1 MYGGQQRDPNP
12 ASSILAI
19 VVLYRCDLA
28 QSHSVSSLF
37 KILSERPE
45 LAKHF
50 SLLIYDNSPQAQDQV
65 MQAPFPIDYVHD
77 PLNGGLATA
86 YNFALARAESE
97 QRAWLLTFDQDTVVT
112 EEFLFELVESARTL
126 HGQAQ
131 VGAIVPKLLVRGA
144 VYSPEANFLYQ
155 VRHPHRSFQTV
166 EKGAVGIQQ
175 RHLNAYNSGA
185 TLRVSAM
192 RAVGGFPVQ
201 FWLDYLDHAVFRAL
215 FVGGFRI
222 YVMRAELVHDP
233 SLAEVKSMPLWRLR
247 NVIQAQTLFVKE
259 SGGFVDRMFYRIF
272 LLRFSR
278 GLWKNLK
285 GSQVWKEAAWQAL
298 TLRARVVQG
307 PDGQPR

>member
-1 MYGGQQRDPNP
+1 MLAPDPHP

-19 VVLYRCDLA
+19 VVLYKCELA
-28 QSHSVSSLF
+28 HSQSVFSLLG
-37 KILSERPE
+37 ILKEHPE

-50 SLLIYDNSPQAQDQV
+50 SLLLYDNSPQAQDHA
-65 MQAPFPIDYVHD
+65 MQAAFPIDYVHD

-86 YNFALARAESE
+86 YNFALARAEAE
-97 QRAWLLTFDQDTVVT
+97 QRAWLLLFDQDTVLT

-126 HGQAQ
+126 YGQAQ

-144 VYSPEANFLYQ
+144 IYSPEANFLYQ
-155 VRHPHRSFQTV
+155 VRHPHLSLQTV
-166 EKGAVGIQQ
+166 EKDAVGIQQ

-192 RAVGGFPVQ
+192 RAIGGFPLQ

-222 YVMRAELVHDP
+222 YVMRAALVHDP
-233 SLAEVKSMPLWRLR
+233 SLAEVASMPLWRLR
-247 NVIQAQTLFVKE
+247 NVMQAQTLFVKQ
-259 SGGFVDRMFYRIF
+259 SGGFLDRMFYRLF

-278 GLWKNLK
+278 GLWKNHRS
-285 GSQVWKEAAWQAL
+285 SQVWKETAWQAL
-298 TLRARVVQG
+298 TLRVGVVKG
-307 PDGQPR
+307 PDGRPR

>member
-1 MYGGQQRDPNP
+1 MLAPDPHP

-19 VVLYRCDLA
+19 VVLYKCELA
-28 QSHSVSSLF
+28 HSQSVFSLLG
-37 KILSERPE
+37 ILKEHPE

-50 SLLIYDNSPQAQDQV
+50 SLLLYDNSPQAQDHA
-65 MQAPFPIDYVHD
+65 MQAAFPIDYVHD

-86 YNFALARAESE
+86 YNFALARAEAE
-97 QRAWLLTFDQDTVVT
+97 QRAWLLLFDQDTVLT
-112 EEFLFELVESARTL
+112 EEFLFELVELARAL
-126 HGQAQ
+126 HGQPQ

-144 VYSPEANFLYQ
+144 IYSPEANFLYQ
-155 VRHPHRSFQTV
+155 VRHPHRSLQTV
-166 EKGAVGIQQ
+166 ERDAVGIQQ

-192 RAVGGFPVQ
+192 RAVSGFPLQ

-222 YVMRAELVHDP
+222 YVMRAALVHDP
-233 SLAEVKSMPLWRLR
+233 SLAEVTSMPLWRLR
-247 NVIQAQTLFVKE
+247 NVIQAQTLFVKQ
-259 SGGFVDRMFYRIF
+259 SGGFLDRMFYRIF

-285 GSQVWKEAAWQAL
+285 GSQAWKDAAWQAL
-298 TLRARVVQG
+298 TLRARAVQG
-307 PDGQPR
+307 PDGRPR

>member
-1 MYGGQQRDPNP
+1 MRTPDPHP

-19 VVLYRCDLA
+19 VVLYRCELA
-28 QSHSVSSLF
+28 HSQSVSSLF
-37 KILSERPE
+37 RILREHPA

-50 SLLIYDNSPQAQDQV
+50 SLLLYDNSPEAQDHI
-65 MQAPFPIDYVHD
+65 MQATFPIDYVHD
-77 PLNGGLATA
+77 PSNGGLATA
-86 YNFALARAESE
+86 YNFALARAEAE
-97 QRAWLLTFDQDTVVT
+97 RRTWLLLFDQDTVLT

-144 VYSPEANFLYQ
+144 IYSPEVNFLYQ
-155 VRHPHRSFQTV
+155 VRHPHRSLQTV
-166 EKGAVGIQQ
+166 EKDAVGIQQ

-192 RAVGGFPVQ
+192 RAIGGFPLQ
-201 FWLDYLDHAVFRAL
+201 FWLDYLDHAVFSAL

-222 YVMRAELVHDP
+222 YVMRAALVHNS
-233 SLAEVKSMPLWRLR
+233 SLAEVTSMPLWRLR
-247 NVIQAQTLFVKE
+247 NILQAQTLFVKQ
-259 SGGFVDRMFYRIF
+259 SGGFLDRMLYRIY

-307 PDGQPR
+307 PDGRPR

>member
-1 MYGGQQRDPNP
+1 MLTPDPHP
-12 ASSILAI
+12 TSSILAT
-19 VVLYRCDLA
+19 VVLYRCELA
-28 QSHSVSSLF
+28 HSQSFTSLF
-37 KILSERPE
+37 RILSEDPE

-50 SLLIYDNSPQAQDQV
+50 SLLVYDNSPQAQDHA
-65 MQAPFPIDYVHD
+65 MQATFPIDYVHD
-77 PLNGGLATA
+77 PSNGGLATA
-86 YNFALARAESE
+86 YNFALARAEAE
-97 QRAWLLTFDQDTVVT
+97 QRAWLLLLDQDTVLT

-131 VGAIVPKLLVRGA
+131 VGAIVPKLLIRGA
-144 VYSPEANFLYQ
+144 IYSPEANFLYQ
-155 VRHPHRSFQTV
+155 VRHPHRSLQTV
-166 EKGAVGIQQ
+166 EKDAVGIQQ

-192 RAVGGFPVQ
+192 RAIGGFPTQ

-222 YVMRAELVHDP
+222 YVMRAELVHNS
-233 SLAEVKSMPLWRLR
+233 SLAEVTSLPLWRLR
-247 NVIQAQTLFVKE
+247 NILQAQTLFVKQ
-259 SGGFVDRMFYRIF
+259 SGGLLDRMFYRIF

-307 PDGQPR
+307 PDGRPR